1 MGVVLRAPPVR
12 LVSAG
17 EDESQ
22 AQQKNEDSLRK
33 RRKKRKRLVG
43 RRAALSL

>member
-1 MGVVLRAPPVR
+1 MRAPPVR

-17 EDESQ
+17 EDENQ

-43 RRAALSL
+43 RKATLRL